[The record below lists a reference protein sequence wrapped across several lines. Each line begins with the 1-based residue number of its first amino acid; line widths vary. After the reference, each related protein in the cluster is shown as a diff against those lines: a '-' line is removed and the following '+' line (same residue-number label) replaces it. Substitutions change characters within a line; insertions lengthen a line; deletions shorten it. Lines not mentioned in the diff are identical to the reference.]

1 MSIEELIKEKRGKIL
16 EITARHG
23 ATKVRIF
30 GSAARGKTK
39 PGSDID
45 LLIELQAGRSLLDI
59 VAIKQDLED
68 LLNCKVDVVTEG
80 ALSPY
85 IKDEVLQQAVSL

>member
-1 MSIEELIKEKRGKIL
+1 MDIETLVKEKRDKIL

-23 ATKVRIF
+23 ATRVRVF
-30 GSAARGKTK
+30 GSTVRGKTK

-45 LLIELQAGRSLLDI
+45 FLVELQAGKSLLDI
-59 VAIKQDLED
+59 IAIKQDLED
-68 LLNCKVDVVTEG
+68 LLSCEVDIVTEA

-85 IKDEVLQQAVSL
+85 IKKEVLQQAVSL

>member
-1 MSIEELIKEKRGKIL
+1 MDIKELMKEKRDKIL

-23 ATKVRIF
+23 ATKVRVF
-30 GSAARGKTK
+30 GSTVRGKTK

-45 LLIELQAGRSLLDI
+45 LLVELQAGRSLLDI

-68 LLNCKVDVVTEG
+68 LLNCKVDIVTEG

-85 IKDEVLQQAVSL
+85 IKNEVLQQAVSL

>member
-1 MSIEELIKEKRGKIL
+1 MDIEKLMKEKRDKIL

-23 ATKVRIF
+23 ATEVRVF
-30 GSAARGKTK
+30 GSTVRGKTK

-45 LLIELQAGRSLLDI
+45 LLVELQAGRSLLDI

-68 LLNCKVDVVTEG
+68 LLNCKVDIVTEG
-80 ALSPY
+80 ALSTY
-85 IKDEVLQQAVSL
+85 IKNEVLQQAVSL

>member
-1 MSIEELIKEKRGKIL
+1 MSIEELIKEKRDKIL
-16 EITARHG
+16 EITSLHG
-23 ATKVRIF
+23 ATRVRIF
-30 GSAARGKTK
+30 GSAAQGRTK

-45 LLIELQAGRSLLDI
+45 LLVELEAGRSLLDM

-68 LLNCKVDVVTEG
+68 LLDCKVDVVTEA

-85 IKDEVLQQAVSL
+85 IKDNVLQQAVSL

>member
-1 MSIEELIKEKRGKIL
+1 MSIEQLIKEKRAEIL
-16 EITARHG
+16 EITSLHG

-30 GSAARGKTK
+30 GSAARGTSK

-45 LLIELQAGRSLLDI
+45 LLIQLQAGRSLLDI

-68 LLNCKVDVVTEG
+68 LLDCKVDVVTEA

-85 IKDEVLQQAVSL
+85 IKDDVLQQAVSL